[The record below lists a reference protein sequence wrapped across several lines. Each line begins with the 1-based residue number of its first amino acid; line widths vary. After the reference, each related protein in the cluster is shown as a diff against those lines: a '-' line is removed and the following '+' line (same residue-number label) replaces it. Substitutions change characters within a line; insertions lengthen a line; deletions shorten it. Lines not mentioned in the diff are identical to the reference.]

1 MGLSDSCRHAAPAL
15 AAQGYEC
22 ARQRP
27 QTVANDPSAGIGKAR
42 WLSLRPMK
50 TANSPA
56 FRKLCVAPKMAWT
69 DPHCR
74 YLLRLCSPNARL
86 FTEMVTTGALL
97 NGPRRELLAF
107 DPEEHPVAIQLG
119 GCEPADLARA
129 AAIAQTAGFDE
140 INLNLGCPSPRVS
153 KGRFGACLMREP
165 ELAAAC
171 IGAMRDA
178 CRLPVTAK
186 IRLGVDDHDSDALLH
201 DFVARLVE
209 AGCHAL
215 YLHARKAYLSGLSPA
230 QNRDIPPL
238 QPERAYGLKRQF
250 AELPIILN
258 GGISREEEA
267 AEHLRHVDGVMIGR
281 AAYHDPMF
289 LSRLDARLSGRAPVP
304 LEAVVTGYL
313 AYMDR
318 QLLRGTRLHDM
329 TRHMLGLF
337 KGVPGARRYRRLLSD
352 SARLKAND
360 LNLVH
365 EAIAATT
372 AQAA

>member
-1 MGLSDSCRHAAPAL
+1 
-15 AAQGYEC
+15 
-22 ARQRP
+22 
-27 QTVANDPSAGIGKAR
+27 
-42 WLSLRPMK
+42 MK
-50 TANSPA
+50 TASSPA
-56 FRKLCVAPKMAWT
+56 FRTLCVAPMMAWT
-69 DPHCR
+69 DRHCR

-97 NGPRRELLAF
+97 NGPRRQLLSF
-107 DPEEHPVAIQLG
+107 DHEEHPLVIQLG

-129 AAIAQTAGFDE
+129 AAIAETAGFDE
-140 INLNLGCPSPRVS
+140 VNLNIGCPSPRVR

-165 ELAAAC
+165 ELVAQC
-171 IGAMRDA
+171 ITAMHDA
-178 CRLPVTAK
+178 CNLPVTAK
-186 IRLGVDDHDSDALLH
+186 IRLGVDDHDSDPLLRE
-201 DFVARLVE
+201 FVTSLVD
-209 AGCHAL
+209 AGCDAL
-215 YLHARKAYLSGLSPA
+215 YLHARKAYLNGLSPA
-230 QNRDIPPL
+230 QNRHVPPL
-238 QPERAYGLKRQF
+238 QPERAYALKALF
-250 AELPIILN
+250 PELPIVFN
-258 GGISREEEA
+258 GGISCERNA
-267 AEHLRHVDGVMIGR
+267 IGHLEHLDGVMIGR

-304 LEAVVTGYL
+304 LDTVVTGYL

-352 SARLKAND
+352 AARLKAND
-360 LNLVH
+360 LDLVH